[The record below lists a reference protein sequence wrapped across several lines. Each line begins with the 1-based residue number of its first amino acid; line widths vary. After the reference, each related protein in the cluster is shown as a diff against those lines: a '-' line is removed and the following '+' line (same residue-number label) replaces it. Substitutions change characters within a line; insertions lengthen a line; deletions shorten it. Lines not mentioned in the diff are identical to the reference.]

1 MNINQNYD
9 DLKNIT
15 PFKLCVL
22 TNFPFIEADF
32 DAVTNYQLL
41 CKVVE
46 KLNEIIAN
54 TDKQNSNIELLE
66 TNFATLYNFTKN
78 YFDNLDVQEEINNK
92 LDKMAED
99 GSLSALIKPF
109 FDEYKKEIDGI
120 VNTQNSKISVL
131 ENRMDSFSSLPS
143 GSTTGDA
150 ELTDIRTPVGGFNL
164 NKNYNSAGNAVRGQ
178 IDSVK
183 DLAEN
188 GEFLLFNNI
197 KNSSSAKK
205 IEISDVT
212 AESYNLNWNGTVLQG
227 TLKSDVVSKKP
238 ILLNDYIFYCSFQRG
253 TSPNVVIGYNSD
265 LNTGLSINLTNGI
278 CIKYD
283 WNNTTYTAFKTY
295 TISKT
300 IAGNVKIFIYYNGKN
315 YKFFDENL
323 SEICSIPS
331 LDLTG
336 FQPCIGWESGGS
348 FVANNLYFYSIH
360 YDMNTKFL
368 NLLNG
373 KTVNFIGDSI
383 TNLGSGNNGWQHLI
397 EKDINIKAINYGISG
412 TCMTAKTLEDN
423 TAMCIRYKDM
433 EINEFVFCLAGINDY
448 GTNKPL
454 GEKKSTS
461 VLDFTGALRTFIEGV
476 YSKFL
481 VASNLYQFRLF
492 FASPYNVKHYFNSDT
507 NDLGLTQLD
516 YVNRAEE
523 ICAEYGIP
531 FLNLYK
537 QSGFNTINEDF
548 LLYDKL
554 HPSVAGHIMLAKI
567 IEMFIC
573 TN

>member
-1 MNINQNYD
+1 MNINQNYE

-66 TNFATLYNFTKN
+66 TNFTTLYNYVKN
-78 YFDNLDVQEEINNK
+78 YFDNLDVQEEINDK

-150 ELTDIRTPVGGFNL
+150 ELTDIRTPAGGFNL

-227 TLKSDVVSKKP
+227 TLKSDVVTKKP

-265 LNTGLSINLTNGI
+265 LNIGLTINLTNGI
-278 CIKYD
+278 SAKYD
-283 WNNTTYTAFKTY
+283 WNNITYTAFKTY
-295 TISKT
+295 TISKS

-323 SEICSIPS
+323 SEICSIPA

-348 FVANNLYFYSIH
+348 FVANNLYFYTIH

-454 GEKKSTS
+454 GEKSSTS

-537 QSGFNTINEDF
+537 QSGFNTINEEF

-554 HPSVAGHIMLAKI
+554 HPSVAGHIILAKI

>member
-66 TNFATLYNFTKN
+66 TNFTTLYNYVKN
-78 YFDNLDVQEEINNK
+78 YFDNLDVQEEINDK

-109 FDEYKKEIDGI
+109 FDEYKNEIDGI

-150 ELTDIRTPVGGFNL
+150 ELTDIRTPAGGFNL

-227 TLKSDVVSKKP
+227 TLKSDVVTKKP

-283 WNNTTYTAFKTY
+283 WNNTTYVAFKTY
-295 TISKT
+295 TISKS

-315 YKFFDENL
+315 YKFLDEDL
-323 SEICSIPS
+323 SEICTIPA

-336 FQPCIGWESGGS
+336 YQPCVGWEAGGS

-373 KTVNFIGDSI
+373 KTINFIGDSI

-412 TCMTAKTLEDN
+412 TCMAAKTTDDN

-433 EINEFVFCLAGINDY
+433 DVNEIVFCLAGINDY

-454 GEKKSTS
+454 GEKSSTS

-537 QSGFNTINEDF
+537 QSGFNSINEEF

>member
-120 VNTQNSKISVL
+120 VNTQNGKISVL
-131 ENRMDSFSSLPS
+131 ENRMDSFSSLPN

-150 ELTDIRTPVGGFNL
+150 ELTDIRTPAAGFNL
-164 NKNYNSAGNAVRGQ
+164 NKKYDNAGNAVRGQ

-212 AESYNLNWNGTVLQG
+212 AESYTLNWNGTVLQG
-227 TLKSDVVSKKP
+227 TLKSDVVTKKP

-295 TISKT
+295 TINKS

-323 SEICSIPS
+323 SEICSIPA

-336 FQPCIGWESGGS
+336 FQPCIGWEAGGS

-373 KTVNFIGDSI
+373 KTINFIGDSI

-454 GEKKSTS
+454 GEKNSTS

-537 QSGFNTINEDF
+537 QSGFNTINEEF

-554 HPSVAGHIMLAKI
+554 HPSAAGHIMLAKI

>member
-150 ELTDIRTPVGGFNL
+150 ELTDIRTPAAGFNL
-164 NKNYNSAGNAVRGQ
+164 NKKYDNAGNAVRGQ

-212 AESYNLNWNGTVLQG
+212 AESYTLNWNGTVLQG
-227 TLKSDVVSKKP
+227 TLKSDVVTKKP

-295 TISKT
+295 TISKS

-323 SEICSIPS
+323 SEICSIPA

-336 FQPCIGWESGGS
+336 FQPCVGWEAGGS

-373 KTVNFIGDSI
+373 KTINFIGDSI

-454 GEKKSTS
+454 GEKNSTS

-537 QSGFNTINEDF
+537 QSGFNTINEEF

>member
-150 ELTDIRTPVGGFNL
+150 ELTDIRTPAAGFNL
-164 NKNYNSAGNAVRGQ
+164 NKNYDTAGNAVRGQ

-227 TLKSDVVSKKP
+227 TLKSDVVTKKP

-253 TSPNVVIGYNSD
+253 TE
-265 LNTGLSINLTNGI
+265 
-278 CIKYD
+278 C
-283 WNNTTYTAFKTY
+283 
-295 TISKT
+295 
-300 IAGNVKIFIYYNGKN
+300 
-315 YKFFDENL
+315 
-323 SEICSIPS
+323 
-331 LDLTG
+331 
-336 FQPCIGWESGGS
+336 
-348 FVANNLYFYSIH
+348 
-360 YDMNTKFL
+360 
-368 NLLNG
+368 
-373 KTVNFIGDSI
+373 
-383 TNLGSGNNGWQHLI
+383 
-397 EKDINIKAINYGISG
+397 
-412 TCMTAKTLEDN
+412 
-423 TAMCIRYKDM
+423 RYW
-433 EINEFVFCLAGINDY
+433 L
-448 GTNKPL
+448 
-454 GEKKSTS
+454 
-461 VLDFTGALRTFIEGV
+461 
-476 YSKFL
+476 
-481 VASNLYQFRLF
+481 
-492 FASPYNVKHYFNSDT
+492 
-507 NDLGLTQLD
+507 
-516 YVNRAEE
+516 
-523 ICAEYGIP
+523 
-531 FLNLYK
+531 
-537 QSGFNTINEDF
+537 
-548 LLYDKL
+548 
-554 HPSVAGHIMLAKI
+554 
-567 IEMFIC
+567 
-573 TN
+573 

>member
-1 MNINQNYD
+1 MPFLWVGIRRNFININQNYN
-9 DLKNIT
+9 DLKYIT

-46 KLNEIIAN
+46 KLNEIIGN

-66 TNFATLYNFTKN
+66 SNFATLYNYTKN

-99 GSLSALIKPF
+99 GSLSDLIKPF

-120 VNTQNSKISVL
+120 VTSQNGKITTL
-131 ENRMDSFSSLPS
+131 ESRMDSFTSLPP

-150 ELTDIRTPVGGFNL
+150 ELIDIRTPATGFNL
-164 NKNYNSAGNAVRGQ
+164 NKNYDNAGNSVRGQ
-178 IDSVK
+178 VTSVK

-227 TLKSDVVSKKP
+227 TLKSDVVTKKP
-238 ILLNDYIFYCSFQRG
+238 ILLNDYIFYCSLQRG
-253 TSPNVVIGYNSD
+253 TSPNIVIAYNSE

-295 TISKT
+295 TISKS

-323 SEICSIPS
+323 SEICSIPA

-336 FQPCIGWESGGS
+336 FQPCVGWETGGS

-373 KTVNFIGDSI
+373 
-383 TNLGSGNNGWQHLI
+383 
-397 EKDINIKAINYGISG
+397 
-412 TCMTAKTLEDN
+412 
-423 TAMCIRYKDM
+423 
-433 EINEFVFCLAGINDY
+433 
-448 GTNKPL
+448 
-454 GEKKSTS
+454 
-461 VLDFTGALRTFIEGV
+461 
-476 YSKFL
+476 
-481 VASNLYQFRLF
+481 
-492 FASPYNVKHYFNSDT
+492 
-507 NDLGLTQLD
+507 
-516 YVNRAEE
+516 
-523 ICAEYGIP
+523 
-531 FLNLYK
+531 
-537 QSGFNTINEDF
+537 
-548 LLYDKL
+548 
-554 HPSVAGHIMLAKI
+554 
-567 IEMFIC
+567 
-573 TN
+573 

>member
-150 ELTDIRTPVGGFNL
+150 ELTDIRTPAGGFNL

-227 TLKSDVVSKKP
+227 TLKSDVVTKKP

-295 TISKT
+295 TISKS

-323 SEICSIPS
+323 SEICSIPA

-433 EINEFVFCLAGINDY
+433 EINEVVFCLAGINDY

-454 GEKKSTS
+454 GEKNSTS

-507 NDLGLTQLD
+507 NGLGLTQLD

-537 QSGFNTINEDF
+537 QSGFNTINEEF

>member
-22 TNFPFIEADF
+22 TNFPFIESDF

-150 ELTDIRTPVGGFNL
+150 ELTDIRTPAGGFNL

-227 TLKSDVVSKKP
+227 TLKSDVVTKKP

-295 TISKT
+295 TISKS
-300 IAGNVKIFIYYNGKN
+300 IAGNKKIFIYYNGKN

-323 SEICSIPS
+323 SEICSIPA

-454 GEKKSTS
+454 GEKNSTS

-507 NDLGLTQLD
+507 NGLGLTQLD

-537 QSGFNTINEDF
+537 QSGFNTINEEF

>member
-1 MNINQNYD
+1 MTIYS
-9 DLKNIT
+9 IAH
-15 PFKLCVL
+15 FS
-22 TNFPFIEADF
+22 
-32 DAVTNYQLL
+32 
-41 CKVVE
+41 VV
-46 KLNEIIAN
+46 
-54 TDKQNSNIELLE
+54 
-66 TNFATLYNFTKN
+66 
-78 YFDNLDVQEEINNK
+78 
-92 LDKMAED
+92 
-99 GSLSALIKPF
+99 
-109 FDEYKKEIDGI
+109 
-120 VNTQNSKISVL
+120 
-131 ENRMDSFSSLPS
+131 
-143 GSTTGDA
+143 
-150 ELTDIRTPVGGFNL
+150 
-164 NKNYNSAGNAVRGQ
+164 
-178 IDSVK
+178 
-183 DLAEN
+183 
-188 GEFLLFNNI
+188 
-197 KNSSSAKK
+197 
-205 IEISDVT
+205 
-212 AESYNLNWNGTVLQG
+212 
-227 TLKSDVVSKKP
+227 
-238 ILLNDYIFYCSFQRG
+238 
-253 TSPNVVIGYNSD
+253 PNVVIGYNSD

-295 TISKT
+295 TISKS

-323 SEICSIPS
+323 SEICSIPA

-454 GEKKSTS
+454 GEKNSTS

-476 YSKFL
+476 L
-481 VASNLYQFRLF
+481 
-492 FASPYNVKHYFNSDT
+492 
-507 NDLGLTQLD
+507 
-516 YVNRAEE
+516 
-523 ICAEYGIP
+523 
-531 FLNLYK
+531 
-537 QSGFNTINEDF
+537 
-548 LLYDKL
+548 
-554 HPSVAGHIMLAKI
+554 
-567 IEMFIC
+567 
-573 TN
+573 

>member
-1 MNINQNYD
+1 MNIKQNYD
-9 DLKNIT
+9 DLNNIT

-66 TNFATLYNFTKN
+66 TNFTTLYNYVKN
-78 YFDNLDVQEEINNK
+78 YFDNLDVQEEINDK

-99 GSLSALIKPF
+99 GSLSVLIKPF

-120 VNTQNSKISVL
+120 VNTQNGKISVL

-150 ELTDIRTPVGGFNL
+150 ELTDIRTPAGGFNL

-227 TLKSDVVSKKP
+227 TLKSDVVPKKP

-265 LNTGLSINLTNGI
+265 LNTGLSINLANGI

-295 TISKT
+295 TISKS

-323 SEICSIPS
+323 IEICSIPA

-454 GEKKSTS
+454 GEKNSAS

-537 QSGFNTINEDF
+537 QSGFNTINEEF

-554 HPSVAGHIMLAKI
+554 HPSAAGHIMLAKI

>member
-1 MNINQNYD
+1 MNIKQNYD

-66 TNFATLYNFTKN
+66 TNFTTLYNYVKN
-78 YFDNLDVQEEINNK
+78 YFDNLDVQEEINDK

-150 ELTDIRTPVGGFNL
+150 ELTDIRTPAGGFNL

-227 TLKSDVVSKKP
+227 TLKSDVVTKKP

-283 WNNTTYTAFKTY
+283 WNNTTYTAFKSY
-295 TISKT
+295 TISKS

-323 SEICSIPS
+323 SEICSIPA

-454 GEKKSTS
+454 GEKNSTS

-537 QSGFNTINEDF
+537 QSGFNTINEEF

-554 HPSVAGHIMLAKI
+554 HPSAAGHIMLAKI

>member
-1 MNINQNYD
+1 MKINQNYD

-66 TNFATLYNFTKN
+66 TNFTTLYNYVKN
-78 YFDNLDVQEEINNK
+78 YFDNLDVQEEINDK

-150 ELTDIRTPVGGFNL
+150 ELTDIRTPAGGFNL

-227 TLKSDVVSKKP
+227 TLKSDVVTKKP

-283 WNNTTYTAFKTY
+283 WNNLTYAAFKTY
-295 TISKT
+295 TISKS

-315 YKFFDENL
+315 YKFLDEDL
-323 SEICSIPS
+323 SEICTIPA

-336 FQPCIGWESGGS
+336 YQPCVGWEAGGS

-373 KTVNFIGDSI
+373 KTINFIGDSI

-412 TCMTAKTLEDN
+412 TCMAAKTTDDN

-433 EINEFVFCLAGINDY
+433 DVNEIVFCLAGINDY

-454 GEKKSTS
+454 GEKSSTS

-537 QSGFNTINEDF
+537 QSGFNSINEEF

-554 HPSVAGHIMLAKI
+554 HPSVAGNIMLAKI

>member
-1 MNINQNYD
+1 MNIKQNYD

-66 TNFATLYNFTKN
+66 TNFTTLYNYVKN
-78 YFDNLDVQEEINNK
+78 YFDNLDVQEEINDK

-150 ELTDIRTPVGGFNL
+150 ELTDIRTPAGGFNL

-212 AESYNLNWNGTVLQG
+212 AESYNLKWNGTVLQG
-227 TLKSDVVSKKP
+227 TLKSDVVMKKP

-253 TSPNVVIGYNSD
+253 TSPDVVIGYNSD
-265 LNTGLSINLTNGI
+265 LNTGLCINLTNGI
-278 CIKYD
+278 CVKYD
-283 WNNTTYTAFKTY
+283 WNNQTYAAFKPY
-295 TISKT
+295 TISKS

-315 YKFFDENL
+315 YKFLDEDL
-323 SEICSIPS
+323 SEICTIPA

-336 FQPCIGWESGGS
+336 YQPCVGWEEGGS

-373 KTVNFIGDSI
+373 KTINFIGDSI

-397 EKDINIKAINYGISG
+397 EKDINIKAINYGIGG
-412 TCMTAKTLEDN
+412 TCMAAKTTDDN

-433 EINEFVFCLAGINDY
+433 DVNEIVFCLAGINDY

-454 GEKKSTS
+454 GEKSSTS

-537 QSGFNTINEDF
+537 QSGFNSINEEF

>member
-66 TNFATLYNFTKN
+66 TNFTTLYNYVKN
-78 YFDNLDVQEEINNK
+78 YFDNLDVQEEINDK
-92 LDKMAED
+92 LDKMAKD

-150 ELTDIRTPVGGFNL
+150 ELTDIRTPAGGFNL

-197 KNSSSAKK
+197 KNSSSAKM
-205 IEISDVT
+205 IEITDVT
-212 AESYNLNWNGTVLQG
+212 AESYDLNWNGTVLQG
-227 TLKSDVVSKKP
+227 TLKTDVVTKKP

-253 TSPNVVIGYNSD
+253 TSPNVVIAYNSD

-295 TISKT
+295 TISKS

-323 SEICSIPS
+323 SEICSIPA

-336 FQPCIGWESGGS
+336 YQPCIGWEAGGS

-383 TNLGSGNNGWQHLI
+383 TNLGSGNNGWQRLI

-433 EINEFVFCLAGINDY
+433 KINEFVFCLAGINDY

-454 GEKKSTS
+454 GEKNSTS

-537 QSGFNTINEDF
+537 QSGFNTINEEF
-548 LLYDKL
+548 LLYDNL

-567 IEMFIC
+567 IETFIC

>member
-150 ELTDIRTPVGGFNL
+150 ELTDIRTPSAGFNL
-164 NKNYNSAGNAVRGQ
+164 NKNYDNAGNAVRWQ

-227 TLKSDVVSKKP
+227 TLKSDVVTKKP
-238 ILLNDYIFYCSFQRG
+238 IILNDYIFYCSFQRG
-253 TSPNVVIGYNSD
+253 TSPNVVIAYNSD

-283 WNNTTYTAFKTY
+283 WNNTTYAAFKTY

-315 YKFFDENL
+315 YKFLDEDL
-323 SEICSIPS
+323 SEICTIPA

-336 FQPCIGWESGGS
+336 YQPCVGWEAGGS

-373 KTVNFIGDSI
+373 KTINFIGDSI
-383 TNLGSGNNGWQHLI
+383 TNLGNGKNGWQHLI

-412 TCMTAKTLEDN
+412 TCMTAKSTDDT

-433 EINEFVFCLAGINDY
+433 AVNEIVFCLAGINDY
-448 GTNKPL
+448 GTNKPI
-454 GEKKSTS
+454 GEKNSTS
-461 VLDFTGALRTFIEGV
+461 ILDFTGALRTFIEGV

-481 VASNLYQFRLF
+481 VPANLYQFRLF
-492 FASPYNVKHYFNSDT
+492 FASPYHVKHYFNSDV
-507 NDLGLTQLD
+507 NELGLTQLD

-537 QSGFNTINEDF
+537 QSGFNTINEEF

-554 HPSVAGHIMLAKI
+554 HPSAAGHIMLAKI

>member
-66 TNFATLYNFTKN
+66 TNFTTLYNYVKN
-78 YFDNLDVQEEINNK
+78 YFDNLDVQEEINDK

-227 TLKSDVVSKKP
+227 TLKSDVVMKKP

-278 CIKYD
+278 CVKYD
-283 WNNTTYTAFKTY
+283 WNNQTYAAFKTY
-295 TISKT
+295 TISKS

-315 YKFFDENL
+315 YKFLDEDL
-323 SEICSIPS
+323 SEICTIPA

-336 FQPCIGWESGGS
+336 YQPCVGWEAGGS

-373 KTVNFIGDSI
+373 KTINFIGDSI

-412 TCMTAKTLEDN
+412 TCMAAKTTDDN

-433 EINEFVFCLAGINDY
+433 DVNEIVFCLAGINDY

-454 GEKKSTS
+454 GEKSSTS

-537 QSGFNTINEDF
+537 QSGFNSINEEF

>member
-54 TDKQNSNIELLE
+54 TDKQNSNIVLLE

-120 VNTQNSKISVL
+120 VNTQNGKISVL

-150 ELTDIRTPVGGFNL
+150 ELTDIRTPAVGFNL
-164 NKNYNSAGNAVRGQ
+164 NKKYDNAGNAVRGQ

-227 TLKSDVVSKKP
+227 TLKSDVVTKKP

-253 TSPNVVIGYNSD
+253 TSPNVVIAYNSD

-315 YKFFDENL
+315 YKFLDEDL
-323 SEICSIPS
+323 SEICTIPA

-336 FQPCIGWESGGS
+336 YQSCVGWEAGGS

-373 KTVNFIGDSI
+373 KTINFIGDSI

-412 TCMTAKTLEDN
+412 TCMTAKTTDDN

-433 EINEFVFCLAGINDY
+433 DVNEIVFCLAGINDY

-454 GEKKSTS
+454 GEKNSTS

-537 QSGFNTINEDF
+537 QSGFNTINEEF

-554 HPSVAGHIMLAKI
+554 HPSAAGHIMLAKI

>member
-66 TNFATLYNFTKN
+66 TNFTTLYNYVKN
-78 YFDNLDVQEEINNK
+78 YFDNLDVQEEINDK

-109 FDEYKKEIDGI
+109 FDEYKNEIDGI

-131 ENRMDSFSSLPS
+131 ENRMDSFSRLPS

-150 ELTDIRTPVGGFNL
+150 ELTDIRIPAGGFNL

-183 DLAEN
+183 DLAEK

-227 TLKSDVVSKKP
+227 TLKSDVVTKKP

-295 TISKT
+295 TISKS

-323 SEICSIPS
+323 SEICSIPA

-383 TNLGSGNNGWQHLI
+383 TNLGSGINGWQHLI

-412 TCMTAKTLEDN
+412 SCMTAKTMEDN

-454 GEKKSTS
+454 GEKNSTS

-507 NDLGLTQLD
+507 NDLGLTQFD

-537 QSGFNTINEDF
+537 QSGFNSINEEF

-554 HPSVAGHIMLAKI
+554 HPSAAGHIMLSKI
-567 IEMFIC
+567 IEIFIC

>member
-9 DLKNIT
+9 DLNNIT

-32 DAVTNYQLL
+32 DSVTNYQLL

-66 TNFATLYNFTKN
+66 TNFTTLYNYVKN
-78 YFDNLDVQEEINNK
+78 YFDNLDVQEEINDK

-120 VNTQNSKISVL
+120 VNTQNGKISVL
-131 ENRMDSFSSLPS
+131 ENRMNSFSSLPS

-150 ELTDIRTPVGGFNL
+150 ELTDIRTPAGGFNL

-212 AESYNLNWNGTVLQG
+212 AESYNLNWDGTVLQG
-227 TLKSDVVSKKP
+227 TLKSDVVTKKP

-283 WNNTTYTAFKTY
+283 WNNTKYTAFKTY
-295 TISKT
+295 TISKS
-300 IAGNVKIFIYYNGKN
+300 IAGNIKIFIYYNGKN

-323 SEICSIPS
+323 IEICSIPA

-454 GEKKSTS
+454 GEKNSTS

-537 QSGFNTINEDF
+537 QSGFNTINEEF

>member
-32 DAVTNYQLL
+32 DAVTNYQLI

-66 TNFATLYNFTKN
+66 TNFTTLYNYVKN
-78 YFDNLDVQEEINNK
+78 YFDNLDVQEEINDK

-150 ELTDIRTPVGGFNL
+150 ELTDIRTPAGGFNL

-188 GEFLLFNNI
+188 GEFLLFNSI
-197 KNSSSAKK
+197 KKSSSAKK

-227 TLKSDVVSKKP
+227 TLKSDVVTKKP

-295 TISKT
+295 TISKS

-323 SEICSIPS
+323 SEICSIPA

-336 FQPCIGWESGGS
+336 FQPCVGWEAGGS

-373 KTVNFIGDSI
+373 KTINFIGDSI
-383 TNLGSGNNGWQHLI
+383 TNLGSGYNGWQHLI

-412 TCMTAKTLEDN
+412 TCMTAKTTDDN

-454 GEKKSTS
+454 GEKNSTS

-537 QSGFNTINEDF
+537 QSGFNTINEEF

-554 HPSVAGHIMLAKI
+554 HPSAAGHIMLAKI

>member
-1 MNINQNYD
+1 MNINTNYD
-9 DLKNIT
+9 ELKNIT

-150 ELTDIRTPVGGFNL
+150 ELTDIRTPAGGFNL

-227 TLKSDVVSKKP
+227 TLKSDVVTKKP

-265 LNTGLSINLTNGI
+265 LNTGLSINLANGI

-295 TISKT
+295 TISKS

-323 SEICSIPS
+323 SEICSIPA

-454 GEKKSTS
+454 GEKNSTS

-507 NDLGLTQLD
+507 NGLGLTQLD

-537 QSGFNTINEDF
+537 QSGFNTINEEF

-554 HPSVAGHIMLAKI
+554 HPSAAGHIMLAKI